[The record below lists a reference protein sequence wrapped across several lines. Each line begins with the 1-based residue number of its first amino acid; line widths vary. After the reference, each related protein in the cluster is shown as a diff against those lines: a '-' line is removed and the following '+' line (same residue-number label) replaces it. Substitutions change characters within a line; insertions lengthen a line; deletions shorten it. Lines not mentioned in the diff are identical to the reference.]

1 MLKDEIKKK
10 TIKKNLSQPELM
22 YQTRELSYKI
32 GITQ

>member
-1 MLKDEIKKK
+1 MKLKKK

-22 YQTRELSYKI
+22 YQTQELGHKI